1 MNNGQEKRC
10 GQSPMNGSK
19 KAGMAIKTI
28 VILLV
33 GFALASVRYAE
44 AQRPTTVPRVGFVPP
59 SGDPS
64 TPGPLVDAFRQGL
77 RELGYIEGK
86 NIEIEYR
93 FHLGKPDNL
102 PALVAELVQLNVDA
116 LVVNPQ
122 PAINAAKKSTK
133 TIPIVMISTID
144 PVAAGHVDSLAR
156 PGGNITGFANL
167 SRELSGKRVE
177 LLKEVI
183 PRMTRMGILWYPQGP
198 GSQVAF
204 KEYETA
210 ARAFKLDLQSL
221 EVSGPKPDLE
231 SLFKAAKAGR
241 RDALVIV
248 LSPVIT
254 FYEKQIIEL
263 ASTERLPS
271 MWEDSR
277 FVQSGGL
284 LSYATNQYDV
294 YRRAAYYVDKILKGT
309 KPADLPVEQSKKFEL
324 TINLKTA
331 KQIGV
336 TIPPN
341 VLARADRVIK

>member
-1 MNNGQEKRC
+1 
-10 GQSPMNGSK
+10 MNGSK
-19 KAGMAIKTI
+19 QAGMAIKTI
-28 VILLV
+28 VILLI

-93 FHLGKPDNL
+93 FHLGRPDNL
-102 PALVAELVQLNVDA
+102 PALVSELVQLNVDV
-116 LVVNPQ
+116 LVLNPQ

-331 KQIGV
+331 KQIGL

>member
-1 MNNGQEKRC
+1 
-10 GQSPMNGSK
+10 
-19 KAGMAIKTI
+19 
-28 VILLV
+28 
-33 GFALASVRYAE
+33 
-44 AQRPTTVPRVGFVPP
+44 
-59 SGDPS
+59 
-64 TPGPLVDAFRQGL
+64 
-77 RELGYIEGK
+77 
-86 NIEIEYR
+86 
-93 FHLGKPDNL
+93 
-102 PALVAELVQLNVDA
+102 
-116 LVVNPQ
+116 
-122 PAINAAKKSTK
+122 
-133 TIPIVMISTID
+133 MISTID

-210 ARAFKLDLQSL
+210 ARGFKLDLQSL

-331 KQIGV
+331 KQIGL